1 MKEVIDPK
9 ITPATRDFID
19 AADVKG
25 MILYRKDGIILTYL
39 RVHFY
44 NLDLLEKEAKRGK
57 AETLTAEFKDDGK
70 DFSYFSLPRE
80 IDLDRYK
87 QNLKSRYREAQ
98 MMGKRH
104 IVSILMEECADLTTS
119 GENFEHQHYI
129 RVWKDGTSD
138 RSNAELSLKERITD
152 FHNMFSNVG
161 IKTTILGETEIVK
174 LCNLFGNSLQAP
186 FAHVDSTLYTPIL
199 T

>member
-9 ITPATRDFID
+9 ITPPTSDFVD

-25 MILYRKDGIILTYL
+25 MFLYRKDGIILTYL

-44 NLDLLEKEAKRGK
+44 NLDLLEMEAKRGK
-57 AETLTAEFKDDGK
+57 ADTLTAEFKEDGK
-70 DFSYFSLPRE
+70 DFTYFSLPRE

-87 QNLKSRYREAQ
+87 QNLKSRYRDAQ
-98 MMGKRH
+98 VMGKRH

-129 RVWKDGTSD
+129 RIWKDGRAD
-138 RSNAELSLKERITD
+138 KSNAELVLKERITD
-152 FHNMFSNVG
+152 FHNMYANVG

-186 FAHVDSTLYTPIL
+186 FVHVDSTLYTPML
-199 T
+199 S